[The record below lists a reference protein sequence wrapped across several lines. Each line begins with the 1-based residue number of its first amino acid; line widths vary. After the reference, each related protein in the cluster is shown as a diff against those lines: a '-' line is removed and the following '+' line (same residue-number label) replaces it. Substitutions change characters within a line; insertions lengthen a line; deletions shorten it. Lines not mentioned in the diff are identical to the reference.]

1 LTININHELYVFFI
15 SFICGIICSAIF
27 DFFRISRK
35 RYKQK
40 TFLINISDILFWI
53 ISCIICYGCIFFT
66 NSGKIRLYEFIA
78 IAIGGFIYF
87 LLLNRFFNIVFVNFF
102 KIIEIILKILLTPPR
117 FLYKIIIYTKKLL
130 TTKFREK
137 KTVGGK
143 NELTEINK
151 ENKKLKSRK

>member
-1 LTININHELYVFFI
+1 MTIDTNHELYVFFI
-15 SFICGIICSAIF
+15 SFISGIICSAIF

-40 TFLINISDILFWI
+40 TFLINISDVLFWI

-66 NSGKIRLYEFIA
+66 NNGKIRLYEFIA

-87 LLLNRFFNIVFVNFF
+87 LLLNRFFNVVFVNFF
-102 KIIEIILKILLTPPR
+102 KIIEIILKILLTPTR
-117 FLYKIIIYTKKLL
+117 FLYKIIVYIKKLL
-130 TTKFREK
+130 IMKFCRNNN
-137 KTVGGK
+137 VGGK

-151 ENKKLKSRK
+151 KNKKLKSRK